1 MFLQELILLKIATHY
16 KTEDGKIIDYFTS
29 STSKLYDYEAI
40 YTDLPG
46 WTEDI
51 TTARTFDELPENA
64 KRIYWFY
71 QRNIS
76 ELMYTWFL

>member
-1 MFLQELILLKIATHY
+1 T
-16 KTEDGKIIDYFTS
+16 T
-29 STSKLYDYEAI
+29 KLYDYEAI

-64 KRIYWFY
+64 KKYIGFIEEYLGINVYLVSVGPERS
-71 QRNIS
+71 QNIIRK
-76 ELMYTWFL
+76 ELF